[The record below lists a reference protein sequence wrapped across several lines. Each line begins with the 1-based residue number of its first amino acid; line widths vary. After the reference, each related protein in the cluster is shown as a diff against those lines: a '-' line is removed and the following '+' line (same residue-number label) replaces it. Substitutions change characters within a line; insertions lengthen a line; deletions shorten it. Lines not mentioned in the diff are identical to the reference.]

1 MVITVKL
8 RHLRI
13 APRKVRLVADMIRK
27 KTVEQAESQL
37 EFNVKK
43 AVLPIKK
50 LLHSGIA
57 TAENDFGKEKGNLFI
72 KEIRVDEGVTLK
84 RARPRAKGRVYRILK
99 RSSHITLILDEIEP
113 AQSQKGIV
121 AGRSDKKQAQNQKDV
136 TAGRLVQGQKTAEKD
151 RQAVIEEKGK
161 KELREQ
167 EPTQTPEEETKKKPE
182 SQRISQGKERSRIR
196 AEKVKSKLPLKRV
209 FRRKAF

>member
-136 TAGRLVQGQKTAEKD
+136 TAGRLVQGQK
-151 RQAVIEEKGK
+151 
-161 KELREQ
+161 ELREQ

>member
-37 EFNVKK
+37 GFNVKK
-43 AVLPIKK
+43 AALPIKK

-57 TAENDFGKEKGNLFI
+57 TAENDFGKEKSNLFI
-72 KEIRVDEGVTLK
+72 KEIRIDEGVTLK

-99 RSSHITLILDEIEP
+99 RSSHITLVLDEIEP
-113 AQSQKGIV
+113 NKQKLKATKVTKV
-121 AGRSDKKQAQNQKDV
+121 AEEAEVEKTEKTEKERIRKPELPQAAEARKRAERN
-136 TAGRLVQGQKTAEKD
+136 AEK
-151 RQAVIEEKGK
+151 I
-161 KELREQ
+161 
-167 EPTQTPEEETKKKPE
+167 
-182 SQRISQGKERSRIR
+182 
-196 AEKVKSKLPLKRV
+196 KSKSPLKRV
-209 FRRKAF
+209 FRRKSF